1 MRRAQYWVWLY
12 RTSYTSDMTFT
23 VAGSRILITG
33 AAMGMGRLY
42 AERAVAEGAALVLL
56 WDVNKAQLAETVTEL
71 TVSTNDAQHV
81 VGTTVDIS
89 DAKAVE
95 KACADVITKHGG
107 VDVIINNAGVVTGA
121 LFVDHEPERGIDLTM
136 RVNAIAPMLITRAFL
151 PGMIAGGADARVV
164 NISSASAF
172 VSNPR
177 MSVYAASKWAM
188 LGWSDTIRLE
198 LEQMKV
204 RNVKVLTVCPSYIS
218 TGMFAGAK
226 GPLLMP
232 IMKPGYVVWRVWTEM
247 IRGKK
252 NLLILPPMARISTL
266 VKGILPQGAYDWV
279 ADKIFGVYH
288 TMDQFTGRTK

>member
-1 MRRAQYWVWLY
+1 
-12 RTSYTSDMTFT
+12 MTFT

-42 AERAVAEGAALVLL
+42 AERAVVEGAPLVLL
-56 WDVNKAQLAETVTEL
+56 WDLNKAQLAETVTEL
-71 TVSTNDAQHV
+71 SAVAGEHQQI
-81 VGTTVDIS
+81 VGTTIDVS
-89 DAKAVE
+89 DAKAVD
-95 KACADVITKHGG
+95 KACADILKKHGG

-121 LFVDHEPERGIDLTM
+121 LFVDHDPERGIDVTM
-136 RVNAIAPMLITRAFL
+136 RVNAIAPMLITRALL
-151 PGMIAGGADARVV
+151 PGMIASGRESRVV

-177 MSVYAASKWAM
+177 MSVYAASKWAL
-188 LGWSDTIRLE
+188 LGWSDTVRLE

-218 TGMFAGAK
+218 TGMFAGAR

-232 IMKPGYVVWRVWTEM
+232 IMKPAFVVSRVWSEM

-252 NLLILPPMARISTL
+252 NLLILPRVARISTL

>member
-1 MRRAQYWVWLY
+1 
-12 RTSYTSDMTFT
+12 MTFT
-23 VAGSRILITG
+23 VANSRFLVTG

-42 AERAVAEGAALVLL
+42 VERAIADGAAVIVL
-56 WDVNKAQLAETVTEL
+56 WDVNAKQLAETVKEL
-71 TVSTNDAQHV
+71 SPSLTKEQKLVAM
-81 VGTTVDIS
+81 TVDIS
-89 DAKAVE
+89 DATAVNKASAEVTR
-95 KACADVITKHGG
+95 AHGG
-107 VDVIINNAGVVTGA
+107 IDVLINNAGVVTGA

-151 PGMIAGGADARVV
+151 PGMISGGRDARVI

-177 MSVYAASKWAM
+177 MSVYAASKWAL
-188 LGWSDTIRLE
+188 LGWSDTVRLE
-198 LEQMKV
+198 LEQM
-204 RNVKVLTVCPSYIS
+204 NVKNVKILTVCPSYIS

-247 IRGKK
+247 LKGKK
-252 NLLILPPMARISTL
+252 NLLILPPMARVSTL
-266 VKGILPQGAYDWV
+266 VKGILPQGAFDWV

>member
-1 MRRAQYWVWLY
+1 
-12 RTSYTSDMTFT
+12 MTFT

-42 AERAVAEGAALVLL
+42 AERAVSEGAALVLL
-56 WDVNKAQLAETVTEL
+56 WDLNKAQLAETVTEL
-71 TVSTNDAQHV
+71 TSTANGTQQV
-81 VGTTVDIS
+81 VGTTIDVS

-95 KACADVITKHGG
+95 KACADVIKKHGG

>member
-1 MRRAQYWVWLY
+1 
-12 RTSYTSDMTFT
+12 MTFT

-56 WDVNKAQLAETVTEL
+56 WDLNKEQLAQTVSEL
-71 TVSTNDAQHV
+71 TESATPAQKV
-81 VGTTVDIS
+81 IGTTVDIS

-95 KACADVITKHGG
+95 KVCADVTKKHGG

-151 PGMIAGGADARVV
+151 PGMIAGGAEARVV

-188 LGWSDTIRLE
+188 LGWSDTVRLE

-252 NLLILPPMARISTL
+252 NLLILPPMARVSTL

-288 TMDQFTGRTK
+288 TMDQFTGRAK

>member
-1 MRRAQYWVWLY
+1 
-12 RTSYTSDMTFT
+12 MTFT

-56 WDVNKAQLAETVTEL
+56 WDLNKAQLAETVTEL
-71 TVSTNDAQHV
+71 TSTANGTQQV
-81 VGTTVDIS
+81 VGTTIDIS

-95 KACADVITKHGG
+95 KACADVIKKHGG

-252 NLLILPPMARISTL
+252 NLLILPPMARVSTL

>member
-1 MRRAQYWVWLY
+1 
-12 RTSYTSDMTFT
+12 MTFT

-56 WDVNKAQLAETVTEL
+56 WDVNKTQLVETVREL
-71 TVSTNDAQHV
+71 TASARAPQQV
-81 VGTTVDIS
+81 VGTTIDIS

-95 KACADVITKHGG
+95 KACADVIKKHGG

-121 LFVDHEPERGIDLTM
+121 LFVDHAPERGIDLTM

-151 PGMIAGGADARVV
+151 PGMIAGGSDARVV

-188 LGWSDTIRLE
+188 LGWSDTVRLE

-247 IRGKK
+247 VRGKK

>member
-1 MRRAQYWVWLY
+1 
-12 RTSYTSDMTFT
+12 MTFT

-56 WDVNKAQLAETVTEL
+56 WDLNKTQLAATVTEL
-71 TVSTNDAQHV
+71 TASADATQQV
-81 VGTTVDIS
+81 VGTTIDIS

-95 KACADVITKHGG
+95 KACADVIKKHGG

-252 NLLILPPMARISTL
+252 NLLILPPMARVSTL

>member
-1 MRRAQYWVWLY
+1 
-12 RTSYTSDMTFT
+12 MTFT
-23 VAGSRILITG
+23 VAGSRFLITG

-42 AERAVAEGAALVLL
+42 VERAIADGANLVVL
-56 WDVNKAQLAETVTEL
+56 WDVNEKQLAATVKEL
-71 TVSTNDAQHV
+71 SPTLTSTQKLIAM
-81 VGTTVDIS
+81 TVDIS
-89 DAKAVE
+89 DATAVE
-95 KACADVITKHGG
+95 KASALVNKEHGG
-107 VDVIINNAGVVTGA
+107 IDVLINNAGVVTGA
-121 LFVDHEPERGIDLTM
+121 LFVDHEPERGIDMTM

-151 PGMIAGGADARVV
+151 PGMISGGRDARVI

-177 MSVYAASKWAM
+177 MSVYAASKWAL
-188 LGWSDTIRLE
+188 LGWSDTVRLE

-204 RNVKVLTVCPSYIS
+204 TNVKVLTVCPSYIS

-226 GPLLMP
+226 GPLMMP
-232 IMKPGYVVWRVWTEM
+232 IMKPGYVVGRVWTEM
-247 IRGKK
+247 IKGKK
-252 NLLILPPMARISTL
+252 NLLILPPVARISTL

>member
-1 MRRAQYWVWLY
+1 
-12 RTSYTSDMTFT
+12 MTFT

-56 WDVNKAQLAETVTEL
+56 WDLNKEQLAETVTVL
-71 TVSTNDAQHV
+71 AASATPAQMV

-95 KACADVITKHGG
+95 KACADVTKKHGG

-151 PGMIAGGADARVV
+151 PGMIAGGAEARVV

-188 LGWSDTIRLE
+188 LGWSDTVRLE

-232 IMKPGYVVWRVWTEM
+232 IMKPDYVVWRVWTEM

-252 NLLILPPMARISTL
+252 YLLILPPMARVSTL

-288 TMDQFTGRTK
+288 TMDQFTGRSK

>member
-1 MRRAQYWVWLY
+1 
-12 RTSYTSDMTFT
+12 MTFT

-56 WDVNKAQLAETVTEL
+56 WDLNKAQLAETVTEL
-71 TVSTNDAQHV
+71 TSTANGTQQV
-81 VGTTVDIS
+81 VGTTIDIS

-95 KACADVITKHGG
+95 KACADVIKKHGG

-177 MSVYAASKWAM
+177 MSVYAASKWAV

-252 NLLILPPMARISTL
+252 NLLILPPMARVSTL

>member
-1 MRRAQYWVWLY
+1 
-12 RTSYTSDMTFT
+12 MTFT

-42 AERAVAEGAALVLL
+42 AERAVVEGAPLVLL
-56 WDVNKAQLAETVTEL
+56 WDLNKAQLAETVTEL
-71 TVSTNDAQHV
+71 SAVAGEHQQI
-81 VGTTVDIS
+81 VGTTIDVS

-95 KACADVITKHGG
+95 KACADVIKKHGG

-288 TMDQFTGRTK
+288 TMDQFTGRVK

>member
-1 MRRAQYWVWLY
+1 
-12 RTSYTSDMTFT
+12 MTFT
-23 VAGSRILITG
+23 VTGSRILITG

-56 WDVNKAQLAETVTEL
+56 WDVNKAQLAETVTEM
-71 TVSTNDAQHV
+71 TASTNSKQHV
-81 VGTTVDIS
+81 VGTAIDIS

-95 KACADVITKHGG
+95 KACADVIKKHGG

-288 TMDQFTGRTK
+288 TMDQFTGRVK

>member
-1 MRRAQYWVWLY
+1 
-12 RTSYTSDMTFT
+12 MTFT

-56 WDVNKAQLAETVTEL
+56 WDVNKAQLVETVSEL
-71 TVSTNDAQHV
+71 TASANDAQQL

-95 KACADVITKHGG
+95 RACADVIKKHGG

-279 ADKIFGVYH
+279 ADKVFGVYH
-288 TMDQFTGRTK
+288 TMDQFTGRAK

>member
-1 MRRAQYWVWLY
+1 
-12 RTSYTSDMTFT
+12 MTFT

-71 TVSTNDAQHV
+71 TASANAVQQM

-95 KACADVITKHGG
+95 KACADVIKKHGG

-232 IMKPGYVVWRVWTEM
+232 IMKPGYVVWRVWTDM

>member
-1 MRRAQYWVWLY
+1 
-12 RTSYTSDMTFT
+12 MTFT

-56 WDVNKAQLAETVTEL
+56 WDLNKAQLAETVTEL
-71 TVSTNDAQHV
+71 TSTANGTQQV
-81 VGTTVDIS
+81 VGTTIDIS

-95 KACADVITKHGG
+95 KACADVIKKHGG

>member
-1 MRRAQYWVWLY
+1 
-12 RTSYTSDMTFT
+12 MTFT

-56 WDVNKAQLAETVTEL
+56 WDLNKAQLAATVTEL
-71 TVSTNDAQHV
+71 TASADATQQV
-81 VGTTVDIS
+81 EGTTIDIS

-95 KACADVITKHGG
+95 KACADVIKKHGG

>member
-1 MRRAQYWVWLY
+1 
-12 RTSYTSDMTFT
+12 MTVT
-23 VAGSRILITG
+23 VANSRFLVTG

-42 AERAVAEGAALVLL
+42 VERAIADGADVIVL
-56 WDVNKAQLAETVTEL
+56 WDVNAKQLAATVKEL
-71 TVSTNDAQHV
+71 SPSLTKEQKLVAM
-81 VGTTVDIS
+81 TVDIS
-89 DAKAVE
+89 DATAVE
-95 KACADVITKHGG
+95 KACAEVTRAHGG
-107 VDVIINNAGVVTGA
+107 IDVLINNAGVVTGA

-151 PGMIAGGADARVV
+151 PGMISGGRDARVI

-177 MSVYAASKWAM
+177 MSVYAASKWAL
-188 LGWSDTIRLE
+188 LGWSDTVRLE
-198 LEQMKV
+198 LEQMNVK
-204 RNVKVLTVCPSYIS
+204 NVKVLTVCPSYIS

-247 IRGKK
+247 LKGKK
-252 NLLILPPMARISTL
+252 NLLILPPMARVSTL

>member
-1 MRRAQYWVWLY
+1 
-12 RTSYTSDMTFT
+12 MTFT

-56 WDVNKAQLAETVTEL
+56 WDLNKAQLAETVTEL
-71 TVSTNDAQHV
+71 TSTANGTQQV
-81 VGTTVDIS
+81 VGTTIDIS
-89 DAKAVE
+89 DATAVE
-95 KACADVITKHGG
+95 KSCADVIKKHGG

-151 PGMIAGGADARVV
+151 PGMITGGADARVV

-204 RNVKVLTVCPSYIS
+204 RNVRVLTVCPSYIS

>member
-1 MRRAQYWVWLY
+1 
-12 RTSYTSDMTFT
+12 MTFT

-71 TVSTNDAQHV
+71 TASTNDAQHV

>member
-1 MRRAQYWVWLY
+1 
-12 RTSYTSDMTFT
+12 MTFT

-56 WDVNKAQLAETVTEL
+56 WDVNKSQLAETVTGL
-71 TVSTNDAQHV
+71 TASANAGQQV
-81 VGTTVDIS
+81 VGSTVDIS
-89 DAKAVE
+89 DATAVE
-95 KACADVITKHGG
+95 KACADVIKKHGG

-136 RVNAIAPMLITRAFL
+136 RVNAIAPMRITRAFL

-188 LGWSDTIRLE
+188 LGWSDTMRLE

-232 IMKPGYVVWRVWTEM
+232 IMKPGYVVSRVWSEM

-252 NLLILPPMARISTL
+252 NLLILPRVARISTL
-266 VKGILPQGAYDWV
+266 VKGIMPQGAYDWV

>member
-1 MRRAQYWVWLY
+1 
-12 RTSYTSDMTFT
+12 MTFT

-56 WDVNKAQLAETVTEL
+56 WDLNKEQLAETVTVL
-71 TVSTNDAQHV
+71 AASATPTQTVI
-81 VGTTVDIS
+81 GTTVDIS

-95 KACADVITKHGG
+95 KACADVTKKHGG

-151 PGMIAGGADARVV
+151 PGMIAGGAEARVV

-188 LGWSDTIRLE
+188 LGWSDTVRLE

-232 IMKPGYVVWRVWTEM
+232 IMKPDYVVWRVWTEM

-252 NLLILPPMARISTL
+252 YLLILPPMARVSTL

-288 TMDQFTGRTK
+288 TMDQFTGRSK

>member
-1 MRRAQYWVWLY
+1 
-12 RTSYTSDMTFT
+12 MTFT

-56 WDVNKAQLAETVTEL
+56 WDLNKEQLAQ
-71 TVSTNDAQHV
+71 TVSVLAASATPTQTV
-81 VGTTVDIS
+81 IGTTVDIS

-95 KACADVITKHGG
+95 KACADVTKKHGG

-151 PGMIAGGADARVV
+151 PGMIAGGAEARVV

-188 LGWSDTIRLE
+188 LGWSDTVRLE

-252 NLLILPPMARISTL
+252 NLLILPPMARVSTL

-288 TMDQFTGRTK
+288 TMDQFTGRSK

>member
-1 MRRAQYWVWLY
+1 
-12 RTSYTSDMTFT
+12 MTFT

-42 AERAVAEGAALVLL
+42 AERAVSEGAALVLL
-56 WDVNKAQLAETVTEL
+56 WDLNKAQLAETVTEL
-71 TVSTNDAQHV
+71 TSTANGTQQV
-81 VGTTVDIS
+81 VGTTIDVS

-95 KACADVITKHGG
+95 KACADVIKKHGG

-198 LEQMKV
+198 LGQMKV

>member
-1 MRRAQYWVWLY
+1 
-12 RTSYTSDMTFT
+12 MTFT

-56 WDVNKAQLAETVTEL
+56 WDLNKAQLAETVTEL
-71 TVSTNDAQHV
+71 TSTANGTQQV
-81 VGTTVDIS
+81 VGTTIDVS

-95 KACADVITKHGG
+95 KACADVMKKHGG

-252 NLLILPPMARISTL
+252 NLLILPPMARVSTL

>member
-1 MRRAQYWVWLY
+1 
-12 RTSYTSDMTFT
+12 MTFT

-56 WDVNKAQLAETVTEL
+56 WDLNKAQLAETVTEL
-71 TVSTNDAQHV
+71 TASADATQKV
-81 VGTTVDIS
+81 VGTTIDIS

-95 KACADVITKHGG
+95 KACADVIKKHGG

>member
-1 MRRAQYWVWLY
+1 
-12 RTSYTSDMTFT
+12 
-23 VAGSRILITG
+23 
-33 AAMGMGRLY
+33 
-42 AERAVAEGAALVLL
+42 
-56 WDVNKAQLAETVTEL
+56 
-71 TVSTNDAQHV
+71 
-81 VGTTVDIS
+81 
-89 DAKAVE
+89 
-95 KACADVITKHGG
+95 
-107 VDVIINNAGVVTGA
+107 
-121 LFVDHEPERGIDLTM
+121 M

-252 NLLILPPMARISTL
+252 NLLILPPMARVSTL

>member
-1 MRRAQYWVWLY
+1 
-12 RTSYTSDMTFT
+12 MTFT
-23 VAGSRILITG
+23 VAGSRFLITG
-33 AAMGMGRLY
+33 GAMGMGRLY
-42 AERAVAEGAALVLL
+42 AERAIADGASTIIL
-56 WDVNKAQLAETVTEL
+56 WDVNEDQLATTVKEL
-71 TVSTNDAQHV
+71 ATTVGPNQSLV
-81 VGTTVDIS
+81 PMTVDIS
-89 DAKAVE
+89 DAAAVDKASSI
-95 KACADVITKHGG
+95 VIKKHGG
-107 VDVIINNAGVVTGA
+107 IDVLINNAGVVTGA
-121 LFVDHEPERGIDLTM
+121 LFVDHDPARGIDLTM

-151 PGMIAGGADARVV
+151 PGMIAGGREGRVV

-177 MSVYAASKWAM
+177 MSVYAASKWAL
-188 LGWSDTIRLE
+188 LGWSDTVRLE

-204 RNVKVLTVCPSYIS
+204 TNVKVLTVCPSYIS

-247 IRGKK
+247 IKGKK
-252 NLLILPPMARISTL
+252 NLLILPAAARVSTL

-288 TMDQFTGRTK
+288 TMDQFTGRK

>member
-1 MRRAQYWVWLY
+1 MA
-12 RTSYTSDMTFT
+12 FT

-71 TVSTNDAQHV
+71 TASANAVQQM

-95 KACADVITKHGG
+95 KACADVIKKHGG

-232 IMKPGYVVWRVWTEM
+232 IMKPGYVVWRVWTDM

>member
-1 MRRAQYWVWLY
+1 
-12 RTSYTSDMTFT
+12 MTFT

-56 WDVNKAQLAETVTEL
+56 WDLNKAQLAETVTEL
-71 TVSTNDAQHV
+71 TSTANGTQQV
-81 VGTTVDIS
+81 VGTTIDIS

-95 KACADVITKHGG
+95 KACADVIKKHGG

-198 LEQMKV
+198 LGQMKV

>member
-1 MRRAQYWVWLY
+1 
-12 RTSYTSDMTFT
+12 MTFT

-56 WDVNKAQLAETVTEL
+56 WDLNKDQLSETVSEL
-71 TVSTNDAQHV
+71 SASASSAQKV
-81 VGTTVDIS
+81 VGTTIDIS

-95 KACADVITKHGG
+95 KACADVTKKHGG

-151 PGMIAGGADARVV
+151 PGMIAGGADARIV

-188 LGWSDTIRLE
+188 LGWSDTVRLE

-288 TMDQFTGRTK
+288 TMDQFTGRTSGGK

>member
-1 MRRAQYWVWLY
+1 
-12 RTSYTSDMTFT
+12 MTFT

-56 WDVNKAQLAETVTEL
+56 WDLNKTQLAATVTEL
-71 TVSTNDAQHV
+71 TASADATQQV
-81 VGTTVDIS
+81 VGTTIDIS

-95 KACADVITKHGG
+95 KACADVIKKHGG

>member
-1 MRRAQYWVWLY
+1 
-12 RTSYTSDMTFT
+12 MTFT

-56 WDVNKAQLAETVTEL
+56 WDLNKAQLAETVTEL
-71 TVSTNDAQHV
+71 TSTANGTQQV
-81 VGTTVDIS
+81 VGTTIDIS
-89 DAKAVE
+89 DAKALE
-95 KACADVITKHGG
+95 KACADVIKKHGG

-247 IRGKK
+247 IRGRK
-252 NLLILPPMARISTL
+252 NLLILPPMARVSTL